1 MNRLTIFY
9 FHDELVR
16 AAVIQ
21 GENCFIGHEVAAA
34 LGYRDIMNAVEQ
46 FVPREEVRRL
56 TLPFLGNTWLTETLV
71 TLEGARKL
79 ASQIGKEKRKKAFL
93 AWLDHKNRF
102 LTENQQDP
110 RSVPLPDFCQFE
122 TVCP

>member
-16 AAVIQ
+16 AAVVQ

-34 LGYRDIMNAVEQ
+34 LGFRDIRRAVED

-79 ASQIGKEKRKKAFL
+79 ASQIWKEKRKRAFL

-102 LTENQQDP
+102 LTENRQDP
-110 RSVPLPDFCQFE
+110 RSFPLPDFCQFE
-122 TVCP
+122 TV